1 MNNEVE
7 LTIGGGAPWRYAS
20 GKLHIPGL
28 TIRSGTP
35 WELRSSGRRWSLI
48 HVRPEEGPRDPRE
61 FTKFAARA
69 AKDGLPLVLG
79 PYLRRDIRSA
89 LEQEGISYFD
99 FYGNV
104 HLVAPGVLVHVQTPT
119 EQPTARALGPAG
131 RRAAQCMLE
140 GLGRSWAVTELASEA
155 RISAGQAHAVIKL
168 AEAGDLLVTE
178 GRGPQKR
185 RRINEPSRFLDWLA
199 SHEPK
204 RPPIQKLEATMYA
217 RSPGDLLLRLHAGS
231 IGATHAVTGSA
242 AAAWV
247 GVGPTSVTTTVVRV
261 DPGTPLPDFAARVG
275 AEPTS
280 RGANILFWADEG
292 LVATP
297 FARQER
303 GVSVAPNVRVY
314 LDLLKEQRGQ
324 DIAAVFRDQI
334 LGY

>member
-1 MNNEVE
+1 MNNAIE

-20 GKLHIPGL
+20 GKLHVPGL
-28 TIRSGTP
+28 SIRRGTP
-35 WELRSSGRRWSLI
+35 WELRSSGRRWSLT

-61 FTKFAARA
+61 FAKFAATA
-69 AKDGLPLVLG
+69 AREGLPLVLG
-79 PYLRRDIRSA
+79 PYLRRDVRSA
-89 LEQEGISYFD
+89 LEQQGISYFD

-131 RRAAQCMLE
+131 RRAAQYMLE
-140 GLGRSWAVTELASEA
+140 GLHRSWAVTELASEA
-155 RISAGQAHAVIKL
+155 RVSAGQAHAVIRL
-168 AEAGDLLVTE
+168 AEASDLVITE

-204 RPPIQKLEATMYA
+204 RPPNRKLEAAMYA
-217 RSPGDLLLRLHAGS
+217 RSASDLLLRLQANRAGGS
-231 IGATHAVTGSA
+231 HAVTGSA
-242 AAAWV
+242 AAAWI
-247 GVGPTSVTTTVVRV
+247 GVGPTSVMTTVVRV
-261 DPGTPLPDFAARVG
+261 DPGIALPDFAIGVG

-280 RGANILFWADEG
+280 RGANVLFWADEG

-297 FARQER
+297 FAREHR

-314 LDLLKEQRGQ
+314 LDVLKERRGE
-324 DIAAVFRDQI
+324 DIASVFRDQV